1 MPRTC
6 ILICTCDRPESL
18 RKLLSALLPQ
28 ANAHRCATVIVDN
41 GMRSSQAVVASF
53 QPEMPV
59 VYERISQPGLVS
71 ARNRAMSLA
80 LATHPEY
87 LAFIDD
93 DEVPE
98 ADWLANL
105 IGRAEQTGA
114 DIIGGPVVPLFEA
127 APPQWAVAGDFFSK
141 SGASPGTENLL
152 LRVSSI
158 SSDESDWFRK
168 EFNFS
173 GGEDHEFLSR
183 LIANGAVNVVA
194 EAAIV
199 HEAVPTSRMR
209 RRYIWRRGLRDGVT
223 IAQIIALR
231 SQSRTG
237 VAAMVLFRTGAK
249 FGYAINHLVWSLSTP
264 WRLHRAIADFASA
277 LGIVLRAVGV
287 KFVFYGQ
294 AKIRQ
299 LDKLAV

>member
-1 MPRTC
+1 
-6 ILICTCDRPESL
+6 
-18 RKLLSALLPQ
+18 LSALVPQ
-28 ANAHRCATVIVDN
+28 ASTQRCAIVIVDN
-41 GMRSSQAVVASF
+41 GTHLSETVVSSF
-53 QPEMPV
+53 QPEIPI

-71 ARNRAMSLA
+71 ARNCAMGLA

-105 IGRAEQTGA
+105 IGRAKRTGA
-114 DIIGGPVVPLFEA
+114 DIIGGPVVPQFEA

-141 SGASPGTENLL
+141 SGTSPGTENLL
-152 LRVSSI
+152 LRVSSVPP
-158 SSDESDWFRK
+158 DESDWFRK

-199 HEAVPTSRMR
+199 HEAVPASRMR

-237 VAAMVLFRTGAK
+237 VAAIVLNRTGAK
-249 FGYAINHLVWSLSTP
+249 LAYAFNHLFWSLSSP
-264 WRLHRAIADFASA
+264 WRFNCAMADLAAAS
-277 LGIVLRAVGV
+277 GIMLRAMGV

-294 AKIRQ
+294 RKIR
-299 LDKLAV
+299 